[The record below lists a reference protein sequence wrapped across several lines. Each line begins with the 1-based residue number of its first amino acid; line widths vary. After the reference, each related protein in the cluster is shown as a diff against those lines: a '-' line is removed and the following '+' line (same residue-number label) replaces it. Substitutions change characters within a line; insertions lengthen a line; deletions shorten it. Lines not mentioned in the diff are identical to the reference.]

1 MSERIDALK
10 LVRFSLPLALLLLLS
25 LPPPAPPGQM
35 EHLPE
40 PGPVV
45 QVIPFPVNL
54 KGQEGTGEDQEEA
67 APPPDGNVIEDCI
80 VTYYDVCVLCCG
92 KDDGITAS
100 GAVAVP
106 YETCAVDPAVIP
118 LGSTVLMD
126 YGDGTVLHLR
136 AEDTG
141 SGVRGNHVDVC
152 VAGHE
157 EALALGTR
165 RATVYWEE
173 E

>member
-1 MSERIDALK
+1 MKPVHL
-10 LVRFSLPLALLLLLS
+10 LFPLALLLLLS
-25 LPPPAPPGQM
+25 LPPPDPSGQLKP
-35 EHLPE
+35 LPE
-40 PGPVV
+40 SGPVV
-45 QVIPFPVNL
+45 QVIPSL
-54 KGQEGTGEDQEEA
+54 EILEGPEEPKENSKQGVLA
-67 APPPDGNVIEDCI
+67 PDGHVIEDCI

-152 VAGHE
+152 VSGHE
-157 EALALGTR
+157 EALALGVR
-165 RATVYWEE
+165 RAIVYWEE
-173 E
+173 

>member
-1 MSERIDALK
+1 MK
-10 LVRFSLPLALLLLLS
+10 PVRLLLPLALLLLLS
-25 LPPPAPPGQM
+25 LPPPAPPGQP

-45 QVIPFPVNL
+45 HVIPSPGELEVL
-54 KGQEGTGEDQEEA
+54 DEPEEGTEKDI
-67 APPPDGNVIEDCI
+67 PPPDGHVIEDCI

-118 LGSTVLMD
+118 LGSNVLVD
-126 YGDGTVLHLR
+126 YGDGTILRLR

-141 SGVRGNHVDVC
+141 SAVRGNHVDIC
-152 VAGHE
+152 VTGHE
-157 EALALGTR
+157 EALAIGIR

-173 E
+173 KKG

>member
-1 MSERIDALK
+1 MSAVNGKFLRL
-10 LVRFSLPLALLLLLS
+10 LPLWLFILLS
-25 LPPPAPPGQM
+25 LPLPNSPGQL

-45 QVIPFPVNL
+45 QVIQSLDIPEEP
-54 KGQEGTGEDQEEA
+54 EDGPEEHS
-67 APPPDGNVIEDCI
+67 PPPGRNVIENCI

-100 GAVAVP
+100 GAAAVP
-106 YETCAVDPAVIP
+106 YETCAVDPAVIT
-118 LGSTVLMD
+118 LGSKVVVD
-126 YGDGTVLHLR
+126 FGDGAVLHLR

-152 VAGHE
+152 VAGHD
-157 EALALGTR
+157 EALSLGMR
-165 RATVYWEE
+165 RATVYWEK
-173 E
+173 

>member
-1 MSERIDALK
+1 MKPVHL
-10 LVRFSLPLALLLLLS
+10 LFPLALLLLLS
-25 LPPPAPPGQM
+25 LPPPAPPGRL
-35 EHLPE
+35 EHLPD
-40 PGPVV
+40 PGPVD
-45 QVIPFPVNL
+45 QIIPFPVNL

-67 APPPDGNVIEDCI
+67 APPPDTHVIEDCI
-80 VTYYDVCVLCCG
+80 VTYYDACILCCG

-118 LGSTVLMD
+118 LGSSVLVD
-126 YGDGTVLHLR
+126 YGDGTILRLR

-141 SGVRGNHVDVC
+141 SAVRGNHVDVC
-152 VAGHE
+152 VSGHE
-157 EALALGTR
+157 EALALGNQ